1 LVIQLGLRLK
11 AYIFSVTYQLK
22 EKKMINRKHLTSI
35 LLAGSATCL
44 FSAAAAADDDHQEM
58 MAVVKAAGLIPI
70 EQASEKALAA
80 KPGSIID
87 SDLDDRTWPEGWDY
101 EFEIIDADGKE
112 WEVVV
117 DAKTGETRKVKRDW
131 F

>member
-1 LVIQLGLRLK
+1 
-11 AYIFSVTYQLK
+11 
-22 EKKMINRKHLTSI
+22 MINRKHLTSI

-58 MAVVKAAGLIPI
+58 MSVVKAAGLIPI

>member
-1 LVIQLGLRLK
+1 MFNHKNLVSALIIGGVGLT
-11 AYIFSVTYQLK
+11 AS
-22 EKKMINRKHLTSI
+22 
-35 LLAGSATCL
+35 G
-44 FSAAAAADDDHQEM
+44 AAFADDDDHREM
-58 MAVVKAAGLIPI
+58 MAVVKAAGLISI
-70 EQASEKALAA
+70 EEASQKALAA

-87 SDLDDRTWPEGWDY
+87 SDLDDRAWPQGWDY

-112 WEVVV
+112 WEVLI